1 MRADGRPC
9 ECYALG
15 EYHSSMQSLLKLP
28 ANRLAKLQITQRP
41 ERESLAAKM
50 SLLIDSEDLT
60 LRK

>member
-1 MRADGRPC
+1 
-9 ECYALG
+9 
-15 EYHSSMQSLLKLP
+15 MQSLLKLP